1 MGFDV
6 TGLDVGLEVGRG
18 ELLGSLL
25 SVMLGPSEIVRPTL
39 GIPKG

>member
-6 TGLDVGLEVGRG
+6 TGLDVGVELGRG
-18 ELLGSLL
+18 ELLGSL
-25 SVMLGPSEIVRPTL
+25 GPSEIVGPTL